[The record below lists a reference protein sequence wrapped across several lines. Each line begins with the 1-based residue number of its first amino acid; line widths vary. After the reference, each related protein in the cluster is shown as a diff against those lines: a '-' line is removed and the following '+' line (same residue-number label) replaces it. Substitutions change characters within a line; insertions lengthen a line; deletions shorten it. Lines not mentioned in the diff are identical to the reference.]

1 MIKTRT
7 KPVCKT
13 HFNLS
18 SKQIS
23 KYRKYILNLVNRKWL
38 KQTDDVSTDKCKI
51 KFIEN
56 KIHHFVPTDTII
68 QKVIKFDCYPKKG
81 ILKTK

>member
-23 KYRKYILNLVNRKWL
+23 KYRKFILNLVNRKWL
-38 KQTDDVSTDKCKI
+38 RQVDDVSTDKCKI
-51 KFIEN
+51 RFTEN
-56 KIHHFVPTDTII
+56 KIHHFVPSETII
-68 QKVIKFDCYPKKG
+68 KKVIRFDSQPKKG
-81 ILKTK
+81 ILKTT